1 MRKLGFNP
9 LKPFSDQFT
18 TVSSWPIQEIVFTNA
33 GCCLAG
39 LQGSGFVTCLAI
51 MSHVIYI
58 FWSLIIR
65 TNSSIFLSAYMHTYM
80 HTDRHTYICI
90 YAHTHIH
97 IYAPTYTYI
106 YIYIYARTHITC
118 IYIYIYTHM
127 WMKFNDF
134 EKTLCISC
142 WHDIFIHHHGHDKL
156 NAVNICMVLNIWL
169 VVWNILYFHILGIIW
184 NNHPNWRTHI
194 FQRGRTTNQNYWYY
208 NHYYSIIPLLMII
221 QL

>member
-1 MRKLGFNP
+1 MAHPRNRIHQCWVLPGRPARVWVCHLPGNNESCD
-9 LKPFSDQFT
+9 LYILISDNQDELFY
-18 TVSSWPIQEIVFTNA
+18 ILI
-33 GCCLAG
+33 CLHA
-39 LQGSGFVTCLAI
+39 
-51 MSHVIYI
+51 YI
-58 FWSLIIR
+58 HAYRQTYIHMYIR
-65 TNSSIFLSAYMHTYM
+65 T
-80 HTDRHTYICI
+80 HTYIYI
-90 YAHTHIH
+90 YIYMHPHIH
-97 IYAPTYTYI
+97 
-106 YIYIYARTHITC
+106 IYIYARTHITC
-118 IYIYIYTHM
+118 VYIYTHM